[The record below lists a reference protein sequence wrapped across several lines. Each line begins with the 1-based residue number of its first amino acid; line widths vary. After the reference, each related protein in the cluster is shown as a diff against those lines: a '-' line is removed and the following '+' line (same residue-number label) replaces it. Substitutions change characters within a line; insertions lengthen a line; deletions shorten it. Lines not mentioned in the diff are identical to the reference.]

1 MINCLTNVVIGCLGF
16 QIFHLL
22 ITMKYTIVILIST
35 TEKWLRLSRPE
46 RNKFT
51 EQVLGPILV
60 KYKESLDVRM
70 FDAESFNARNTD
82 FIVIETTDLNQ
93 YYFFW
98 EEIRDSKVYTEPYFI
113 VNEIV
118 VGKEDGFKEF
128 EKTIK

>member
-51 EQVLGPILV
+51 EQVLDPILV